1 MSEQITPYTNT
12 PDTTPVPSQAL
23 DLQLHPGSKIEFTS
37 EQVELIKNTVAVG
50 ATNDE
55 LKMFL
60 HVAQQRGLDP
70 FGRQIFF
77 IKRGQGRDAKVSIQ
91 TSIDGFRLVAE
102 RTGKYKGQKGPYWC
116 GKDGKWVDVWLA
128 TEPPQAA
135 SVAIIRS
142 DFQEPIRA
150 VALYTE
156 FCQQYNGKA
165 SGLWQKMPALMLAKC
180 AEALA
185 FRKAFP
191 QDLSGIYTSD
201 EMAQAE
207 PDQSHQKNTQ
217 DRGQANQ
224 RQATPAQEKVNQTT
238 GEVVVEAEPLA
249 RPDQIKEIRSI
260 HHEMGTEPKEDVISK
275 LTVAKAT
282 EYIRRGKIAL
292 EKKREEEAAMA
303 LAAQQESGQA
313 EAFEY
318 TSDTIPF

>member
-1 MSEQITPYTNT
+1 MSEPVTPYTNPT
-12 PDTTPVPSQAL
+12 ENLPAPTQAM
-23 DLQLHPGSKIEFTS
+23 DIQLQPGSKIEFTA

-116 GKDGKWVDVWLA
+116 GKDGKWVDVWLDSA
-128 TEPPQAA
+128 PPMAA
-135 SVAIIRS
+135 SVAILRS

-165 SGLWQKMPALMLAKC
+165 SGLWAKMPALMLAKC

-207 PDQSHQKNTQ
+207 PDQGNQKPHQE
-217 DRGQANQ
+217 Q
-224 RQATPAQEKVNQTT
+224 RQAPRNDRTERVIPQT
-238 GEVVVEAEPLA
+238 GEVVESEPMA

-260 HHEMGTEPKEDVISK
+260 HHEMGTEPAEEVIKK

-282 EYIRRGKIAL
+282 EYIRRGKLAL
-292 EKKREEEAAMA
+292 EKKRDEEAAMA
-303 LAAQQESGQA
+303 LAAQSQA
-313 EAFEY
+313 GNDAPEQFDMG
-318 TSDTIPF
+318 TDTIPF